1 MSLDQ
6 LFGKPVPMIPDTTRV
21 PEVEAAP
28 EPDELINETMST
40 EELER
45 VLMMI
50 HRKRRRLDIVGAEV
64 GSDRVVTQGS
74 LLTGD

>member
-1 MSLDQ
+1 MSLDA
-6 LFGKPVPMIPDTTRV
+6 LLGKPVPMIPDTTRV
-21 PEVEAAP
+21 PETESAP

-50 HRKRRRLDIVGAEV
+50 HRKRRRLDVIGAEV
-64 GSDRVVTQGS
+64 GSGRVVTAGS
-74 LLTGD
+74 LLTGE

>member
-1 MSLDQ
+1 MSLDA

-21 PEVEAAP
+21 PELESAP

-45 VLMMI
+45 AMMI
-50 HRKRRRLDIVGAEV
+50 IRMKRRRLDIVGAEV
-64 GSDRVVTQGS
+64 GSDRVVTARS
-74 LLTGD
+74 LLTGE